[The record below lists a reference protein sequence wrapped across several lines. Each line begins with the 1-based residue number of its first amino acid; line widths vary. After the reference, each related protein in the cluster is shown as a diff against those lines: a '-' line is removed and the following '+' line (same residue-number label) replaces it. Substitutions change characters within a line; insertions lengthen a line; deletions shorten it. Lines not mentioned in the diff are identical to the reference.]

1 MKNTDYYDRM
11 AKNLYERSYSDGYSD
26 GLHKGIEEHEPHSKI
41 LEWLK
46 QPVDE
51 RNAGNMGHRLR
62 ESDCWR
68 MRIFTNK
75 KRKDHIFL

>member
-26 GLHKGIEEHEPHSKI
+26 GLHKGIEEYEPHSKI

-46 QPVDE
+46 QPVE
-51 RNAGNMGHRLR
+51 
-62 ESDCWR
+62 E
-68 MRIFTNK
+68 
-75 KRKDHIFL
+75 